1 MASDAK
7 EEQRDCKTCF
17 MIPPDQAEILNGEI
31 QEEYWQDP
39 YLRYLLEGVL
49 PADWLEKEKLKR
61 YARRFKMLDGKLFK
75 RSFQGKWLVCIS
87 SKEVK
92 GILSDLH
99 EGGPAGYPGGRKL
112 WQMALHQGYYWPNM
126 QRDAQDFANRCQ
138 ECQRWRDEIY
148 ISHQS
153 LHSTMAPYPFHN
165 WKLDFIGPINPPFEG
180 CIWILV
186 ATELFTK

>member
-1 MASDAK
+1 M
-7 EEQRDCKTCF
+7 
-17 MIPPDQAEILNGEI
+17 
-31 QEEYWQDP
+31 
-39 YLRYLLEGVL
+39 
-49 PADWLEKEKLKR
+49 
-61 YARRFKMLDGKLFK
+61 
-75 RSFQGKWLVCIS
+75 CIS

-99 EGGPAGYPGGRKL
+99 EGEPAGYPGGRKL
-112 WQMALHQGYYWPNM
+112 WQMSLHQGYYWPNM
-126 QRDAQDFANRCQ
+126 QRGAQDFTNRCQ

-186 ATELFTK
+186 ATELFTKWVEAVAMKKVMGSSVANFLRENIVCHFGVPNRVAHHS

>member
-1 MASDAK
+1 M
-7 EEQRDCKTCF
+7 
-17 MIPPDQAEILNGEI
+17 
-31 QEEYWQDP
+31 
-39 YLRYLLEGVL
+39 
-49 PADWLEKEKLKR
+49 
-61 YARRFKMLDGKLFK
+61 FK

-99 EGGPAGYPGGRKL
+99 EGEPAGYPGGRKL
-112 WQMALHQGYYWPNM
+112 WQMSLHQGYYWPNM
-126 QRDAQDFANRCQ
+126 QRGAQDFTNRCQ

-165 WKLDFIGPINPPFEG
+165 WKLDFIGPINPPSEG

-186 ATELFTK
+186 ATELFTKWVEAVAMKKVMGSSVANFLRENIVCHFGVPNRVAHHS